1 MTTITR
7 FTTEQLT
14 KWAKDCRMLA
24 QCAVDARPDDV
35 AAAKNLALA
44 EIALA
49 SLDAKARKV
58 FTCTGCGAEGLDEPL
73 ESRCHC
79 GEDGAHWVESVVYT
93 APPALVSVPDER
105 AAFNAWNN
113 DTDCP
118 IAGRDAKTAAWLAWS
133 RGAATLQ
140 GKFRDLSQPVD
151 PQVAE
156 YEQIMLQADWVMVP
170 VEPTDEMIAAALE
183 CEGVI
188 FDSKDPT
195 AFCVQY
201 REIYCA
207 MVDVAPKQ
215 EGNNG

>member
-7 FTTEQLT
+7 FATEQLT

-79 GEDGAHWVESVVYT
+79 GEDGAHWVESFVYT
-93 APPALVSVPDER
+93 APPAPVSEIECDICGFKSTDPDGAHYCCED
-105 AAFNAWNN
+105 NSN
-113 DTDCP
+113 D
-118 IAGRDAKTAAWLAWS
+118 
-133 RGAATLQ
+133 
-140 GKFRDLSQPVD
+140 
-151 PQVAE
+151 
-156 YEQIMLQADWVMVP
+156 
-170 VEPTDEMIAAALE
+170 
-183 CEGVI
+183 
-188 FDSKDPT
+188 
-195 AFCVQY
+195 
-201 REIYCA
+201 
-207 MVDVAPKQ
+207 
-215 EGNNG
+215 